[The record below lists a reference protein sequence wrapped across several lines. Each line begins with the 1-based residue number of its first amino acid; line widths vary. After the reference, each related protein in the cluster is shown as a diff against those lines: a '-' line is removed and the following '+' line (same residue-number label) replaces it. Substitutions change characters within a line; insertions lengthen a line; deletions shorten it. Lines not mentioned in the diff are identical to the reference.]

1 MCLVV
6 DNKLIQC
13 TLVDF
18 FVTRQNHFPDFRR
31 LKCLQY
37 QLMCSKSS
45 VLLSF
50 FLKKGLK
57 TKIY

>member
-1 MCLVV
+1 MCLAV

-37 QLMCSKSS
+37 QSMCSKSS

-50 FLKKGLK
+50 FFFLKD
-57 TKIY
+57 